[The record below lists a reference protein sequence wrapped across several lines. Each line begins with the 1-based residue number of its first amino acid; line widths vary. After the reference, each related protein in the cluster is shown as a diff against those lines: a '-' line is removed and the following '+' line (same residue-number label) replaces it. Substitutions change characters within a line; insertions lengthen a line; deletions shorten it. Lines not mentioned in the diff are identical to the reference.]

1 MQTLEV
7 PWDGGITYFDV
18 DESTV
23 DVWKLR
29 MALVEALWE
38 GTGNSVLNRKIS
50 VVAAQFG
57 LMSEHV
63 RSATHDWHFLL
74 VKPPRGPQE
83 GHQAE
88 HQ

>member
-7 PWDGGITYFDV
+7 PWDGGTTYFDV

-29 MALVEALWE
+29 TALVEALWE

-57 LMSEHV
+57 LTSKHV
-63 RSATHDWHFLL
+63 QSATHDWHYQLERL
-74 VKPPRGPQE
+74 PHGPQE
-83 GHQAE
+83 GR
-88 HQ
+88 